1 MLRKYIF
8 SCLILFIFNMSFIKG
23 ADFVTSIDAPIFSD
37 ILDSKNNLL
46 EIDEFYQ
53 STLPKILGEN
63 FTPQGEYKISF
74 FAYPNH
80 FHPFSNDPL
89 VSSLWELCSGSLS
102 QLKVGQYETMSP
114 CLAKTI
120 VEEVKGNQVLYH
132 VTLDENAFW
141 CDVDLEQFGFKDVD
155 VAHFQK
161 TPVTSADFKLYI
173 DSIKNPYV
181 DLPKAVSLRG
191 RYQNLKTIEIIDSK
205 QFTVVW
211 EFDKQAPY
219 GTKYL
224 TGQLKPIPAHVFEY
238 WPNGK
243 KIVSESYQDKS
254 NYIFAK
260 HFCNHWAKNLI
271 FSCGPWILQS
281 HNHNR
286 IDLVRNP
293 DFHLSYS
300 ALMDKM
306 TFIRKSS
313 PIGAWQAFKSSE
325 LSSCNLSP
333 LQYRDLK
340 LFMEKDSSSDVKIM
354 EYFSKIYYFIG
365 WNQKSPLFQS
375 KKVREALTLAINCDE
390 IIQHFLKGRAQKL
403 SGPFMPNSS
412 AYDQQCAPLSY
423 DVQKAVDLLEQEG
436 WHQNKVLGVREKI
449 ADGKSLALRFH
460 LSYFLNNELAQSIC
474 QYVSTSLK
482 EIGVECLLQGLDYT
496 EFMDRYKNKNFDAMY
511 MAWSLAPPPE
521 NPQQSWHS
529 SEADKVAS
537 SNIISFKDEEVDRLI
552 EKLKFCNEAQA
563 RQELYHKVHRRIHEL
578 QPYTFLYVP
587 KQIFAYRDSLQNVC
601 IPKETPNLFSNASV
615 EEPCPKIFY
624 MKSIDFQ

>member
-1 MLRKYIF
+1 MLRNYIF
-8 SCLILFIFNMSFIKG
+8 SCLILLIFNISYIKG
-23 ADFVTSIDAPIFSD
+23 VDLVTSTDVPIHTD
-37 ILDSKNNLL
+37 LVDSKNNLL
-46 EIDEFYQ
+46 EADEFYQ
-53 STLPKILGEN
+53 STLPEILGEN
-63 FTPQGEYKISF
+63 FTPKGEYKIAF

-102 QLKVGQYETMSP
+102 QLKVGQYETMAP
-114 CLAKTI
+114 CFAKTI
-120 VEEVKGNQVLYH
+120 TEEFKDNQVHYH
-132 VTLDENAFW
+132 VILDENAFW
-141 CDVDLEQFGFKDVD
+141 CDVDLEQLGFKDVD
-155 VAHFQK
+155 ANHFKK

-173 DSIKNPYV
+173 DAIKNPYV

-191 RYQNLKTIEIIDSK
+191 RYQNLKAIEIIDSK
-205 QFTVVW
+205 QFVVIW
-211 EFDKQAPY
+211 EFDEKAPY

-224 TGQLKPIPAHVFEY
+224 TGQLRPIPAHVFEY

-243 KIVSESYQDKS
+243 KIISDNYLDKS

-271 FSCGPWILQS
+271 FSCGPWIVQS
-281 HNHNR
+281 HDRNR
-286 IDLVRNP
+286 IDLVRNS

-306 TFIRKSS
+306 TLIRKSS
-313 PIGAWQAFKSSE
+313 PISAWQAFKGSE

-333 LQYRDLK
+333 LQFRDLK
-340 LFMEKDSSSDVKIM
+340 AFMEKKEASDVKIM
-354 EYFSKIYYFIG
+354 EYFSKIYYFVG

-375 KKVREALTLAINCDE
+375 EKVREALTLAIDRDK
-390 IIQHFLKGRAQKL
+390 IIEHFLKGRAQKL

-412 AYDQQCAPLSY
+412 AYDKESLPLAY
-423 DVQKAVDLLEQEG
+423 DPQKAMDLLNEEG
-436 WHQNKVLGVREKI
+436 WHQNKVLGVREKNEN
-449 ADGKSLALRFH
+449 GKSLALRFH

-474 QYVSTSLK
+474 QYISTSLK

-511 MAWSLAPPPE
+511 MAWSLASPPE

-537 SNIISFKDEEVDRLI
+537 SNIISFKDQEVDKLI
-552 EKLKFCNEAQA
+552 NELKYCCEAKE
-563 RQELYHKVHRRIHEL
+563 RQELYHKVHKRIHAL

-601 IPKETPNLFSNASV
+601 IPKETPSLFSDASV
-615 EEPCPKIFY
+615 GEPCPKIFY
-624 MKSIDFQ
+624 IKSPDFQ